1 VSFLLDTNVISE
13 IRKRRPNPGLA
24 DWWEQAPS
32 SRLYVSVL
40 TVGELRRGVE
50 RVRARRDD
58 AQATALSDWL
68 SNIASQFAERVL
80 AVDTLVADLWGR
92 LSPLKPVPAVD
103 GLIAATAMRH
113 DLTLVTRNG
122 RDVQRTGVR
131 VLDPFSPA

>member
-1 VSFLLDTNVISE
+1 MSFLLDTNVISE

-40 TVGELRRGVE
+40 TVGELRRGIE

-58 AQATALSDWL
+58 TQVIALSDWL
-68 SNIASQFAERVL
+68 SSIAGHFADRVL
-80 AVDTLVADLWGR
+80 AVDALIADLWGR
-92 LSPLKPVPAVD
+92 LSPSKPVPAVD
-103 GLIAATAMRH
+103 GLIAATALRH
-113 DLTLVTRNG
+113 DLTLVTRNA
-122 RDVQRTGVR
+122 RDVERTGVK